1 MLYQIFYP
9 LRESFFGFNLF
20 RYITFRTAGAVATA
34 LILVLLFAPNIIEK
48 LKKLNFGQ
56 VVRDDGPETHL
67 VKTGTPTMGGIF
79 IVGSILISVL
89 LWAELDNLKI
99 ILLTLSLLILSIAGF
114 LDDFLKIKYK
124 NSKGLPGKY
133 KIFFQTFVGIIIGV
147 YLYYFDKSTFLMT
160 FELNQGIG
168 VLEAVKVAQVPSST
182 IFLPF
187 ASTIYIDLKILYIP
201 FATFVVVS
209 MSNAV
214 NLTDGLDGLAIGLL
228 IIMSMALAVLSYVS
242 GNSLIA
248 TYLKIPFISDAGE
261 VTVFVGALIGAGLG
275 FLWFNAH
282 PAQVFM
288 GDVGSLSLGGVLG
301 IIALFIKHELLLV
314 IIGAVYVAEALSV
327 VLQVFSYK
335 FFNKKRIFK
344 MAPLHH
350 HFEKSGWKETQVV
363 FRFYIIGI
371 IMALIGI
378 ATLKIR

>member
-1 MLYQIFYP
+1 MLYEIFYP
-9 LRESFFGFNLF
+9 LRESFFGFNVF

-34 LILVLLFAPNIIEK
+34 LILVLVFAPSIIEK
-48 LKKLNFGQ
+48 LKRLHFGQ

-79 IVGSILISVL
+79 IVGSVLISIL
-89 LWAELDNLKI
+89 LWGKLDNIKI
-99 ILLTLSLLILSIAGF
+99 ILLTISLVILAIAGF

-133 KIFFQTFVGIIIGV
+133 KIVFQVIVGLIIGI
-147 YLYYFDKSTFLMT
+147 YLYYFDKSTFLMK
-160 FELNQGIG
+160 FDLEKGIS

-182 IFLPF
+182 LFIPF
-187 ASTIYIDLKILYIP
+187 FSNVYIDLKMLYIP
-201 FATFVVVS
+201 FSIFVVVS

-214 NLTDGLDGLAIGLL
+214 NLTDGLAIGLL
-228 IIMSMALAVLSYVS
+228 IIMSMAFAVLSYVS

-314 IIGAVYVAEALSV
+314 IVGAVYVSEAFSV
-327 VLQVFSYK
+327 VVQVFSYK
-335 FFNKKRIFK
+335 LFKKRVFK

-371 IMALIGI
+371 ITALIGI

>member
-1 MLYQIFYP
+1 MLYEIFYP
-9 LRESFFGFNLF
+9 FRENFFGFNVF

-34 LILVLLFAPNIIEK
+34 LILVLVFAPSIIEK
-48 LKKLNFGQ
+48 LKRLHFGQ

-79 IVGSILISVL
+79 IVGSVLISIL
-89 LWAELDNLKI
+89 LWGKLDNIKI
-99 ILLTLSLLILSIAGF
+99 ILLTISLIILSIAGF

-133 KIFFQTFVGIIIGV
+133 KIVFQVIVGLIIGI
-147 YLYYFDKSTFLMT
+147 YLYYFDKSTFLMK
-160 FELNQGIG
+160 FDLEKGIS

-182 IFLPF
+182 LFIPF
-187 ASTIYIDLKILYIP
+187 FSNVYIDLKMLYIP
-201 FATFVVVS
+201 FSIFVVVS

-228 IIMSMALAVLSYVS
+228 IIMSMAFAVLSYVS

-314 IIGAVYVAEALSV
+314 IVGAVYVSEAFSV
-327 VLQVFSYK
+327 VVQVFSYK
-335 FFNKKRIFK
+335 LFKKRVFK

-363 FRFYIIGI
+363 FRCYIIGI
-371 IMALIGI
+371 ITALIGI

>member
-1 MLYQIFYP
+1 
-9 LRESFFGFNLF
+9 
-20 RYITFRTAGAVATA
+20 
-34 LILVLLFAPNIIEK
+34 
-48 LKKLNFGQ
+48 
-56 VVRDDGPETHL
+56 
-67 VKTGTPTMGGIF
+67 
-79 IVGSILISVL
+79 
-89 LWAELDNLKI
+89 
-99 ILLTLSLLILSIAGF
+99 
-114 LDDFLKIKYK
+114 
-124 NSKGLPGKY
+124 
-133 KIFFQTFVGIIIGV
+133 
-147 YLYYFDKSTFLMT
+147 
-160 FELNQGIG
+160 
-168 VLEAVKVAQVPSST
+168 
-182 IFLPF
+182 
-187 ASTIYIDLKILYIP
+187 
-201 FATFVVVS
+201 
-209 MSNAV
+209 
-214 NLTDGLDGLAIGLL
+214 
-228 IIMSMALAVLSYVS
+228 MALAVLSYVS

>member
-9 LRESFFGFNLF
+9 LREIFFGFNIF

-34 LILVLLFAPNIIEK
+34 LILVFMFAPNIIEQ

-56 VVRDDGPETHL
+56 VIREDGPESHL
-67 VKTGTPTMGGIF
+67 AKTGTPTMGGLF
-79 IVGSILISVL
+79 IIGSILISVL
-89 LWAELDNLKI
+89 LWGKLDNIKI
-99 ILLTLSLLILSIAGF
+99 ILLTVSLIILSIAGF

-124 NSKGLPGKY
+124 
-133 KIFFQTFVGIIIGV
+133 IFFQVFVGAIIGI
-147 YLYYFDKSTFLMT
+147 YLYYFDKSTFLMS
-160 FELNQGIG
+160 FELNQSAG
-168 VLEAVKVAQVPSST
+168 VFETVKVAQVPSST
-182 IFLPF
+182 LFLPF
-187 ASTIYIDLKILYIP
+187 LDTFYIDLKILYIP
-201 FATFVVVS
+201 FAIFVVVS

-228 IIMSMALAVLSYVS
+228 IIMSVALAVLCYVS
-242 GNSLIA
+242 GNSLVA

-301 IIALFIKHELLLV
+301 IIALFIKHELLLI
-314 IIGAVYVAEALSV
+314 IIGAVYVAEAFSV
-327 VLQVFSYK
+327 VLQVFYYK
-335 FFNKKRIFK
+335 MFKKRIFK
-344 MAPLHH
+344 MAPIHH

-363 FRFYIIGI
+363 FRFYILGI
-371 IMALIGI
+371 IAAIIGI

>member
-9 LRESFFGFNLF
+9 LREIFFGFNIF

-34 LILVLLFAPNIIEK
+34 LILVFMFAPNIIEQ

-56 VVRDDGPETHL
+56 VVREDGPESHL
-67 VKTGTPTMGGIF
+67 AKTGTPTMGGLF
-79 IVGSILISVL
+79 IIGSILISVL
-89 LWAELDNLKI
+89 LWGKLDNIKI
-99 ILLTLSLLILSIAGF
+99 ILLTVSLIILSIAGF

-124 NSKGLPGKY
+124 NSKGLAGKY
-133 KIFFQTFVGIIIGV
+133 KIFFQVFVGAIIGI
-147 YLYYFDKSTFLMT
+147 YLYYFDKSTFLMS
-160 FELNQGIG
+160 FELNQSAGIF
-168 VLEAVKVAQVPSST
+168 ETVKVAQVPSST
-182 IFLPF
+182 LFLPF
-187 ASTIYIDLKILYIP
+187 LDTFYIDLKILYIP
-201 FATFVVVS
+201 FAIFVVVS
-209 MSNAV
+209 MSNSV
-214 NLTDGLDGLAIGLL
+214 NLTDGLD
-228 IIMSMALAVLSYVS
+228 VLCYVS

-301 IIALFIKHELLLV
+301 IIALFIKHELLLI
-314 IIGAVYVAEALSV
+314 IIGAVYVAEAFSV
-327 VLQVFSYK
+327 VLQVFYYK
-335 FFNKKRIFK
+335 MFKKRIFK

-363 FRFYIIGI
+363 FRFYILGI
-371 IMALIGI
+371 IAAIIGI

>member
-9 LRESFFGFNLF
+9 LREIFFGFNIF

-34 LILVLLFAPNIIEK
+34 LILVFMFAPNIIEQ

-56 VVRDDGPETHL
+56 VVREDGPESHL
-67 VKTGTPTMGGIF
+67 AKTGTPTMGGLF
-79 IVGSILISVL
+79 IIGSILISVL
-89 LWAELDNLKI
+89 LWGKLDNIKI
-99 ILLTLSLLILSIAGF
+99 ILLTVSLIILSIAGF

-124 NSKGLPGKY
+124 NSKGLAGKY
-133 KIFFQTFVGIIIGV
+133 KIFFQVFVGAIIGI
-147 YLYYFDKSTFLMT
+147 YLYYFDKSTFLMS
-160 FELNQGIG
+160 FELNQSAG
-168 VLEAVKVAQVPSST
+168 VFETVKVAQVPSST
-182 IFLPF
+182 LFLPF
-187 ASTIYIDLKILYIP
+187 LDTFYIDLKILYIP
-201 FATFVVVS
+201 FAIFVVVS

-228 IIMSMALAVLSYVS
+228 IIMSVALAVLCYVS

-301 IIALFIKHELLLV
+301 IIALFIKHELLLI
-314 IIGAVYVAEALSV
+314 IIGAVYVAEAFSV
-327 VLQVFSYK
+327 VLQVFYYK
-335 FFNKKRIFK
+335 MFKKRIFK

-363 FRFYIIGI
+363 FRFYILGI
-371 IMALIGI
+371 IAAIIGI

>member
-1 MLYQIFYP
+1 MLYEIFYP
-9 LRESFFGFNLF
+9 LRESFFGFNVF

-34 LILVLLFAPNIIEK
+34 LILVLVFAPSIIEK
-48 LKKLNFGQ
+48 LKRLHFGQ

-79 IVGSILISVL
+79 IVGSVLISIL
-89 LWAELDNLKI
+89 LWGKLDNIKI
-99 ILLTLSLLILSIAGF
+99 ILLTISLVILAIAGF

-133 KIFFQTFVGIIIGV
+133 KIVFQVIVGLIIGI
-147 YLYYFDKSTFLMT
+147 YLYYFDKSTFLMK
-160 FELNQGIG
+160 FDLEKGIS

-182 IFLPF
+182 LFIPF
-187 ASTIYIDLKILYIP
+187 FSNVYIDLKMLYIP
-201 FATFVVVS
+201 FSIFVVVS

-228 IIMSMALAVLSYVS
+228 IIMSMAFAVLSYVS

-282 PAQVFM
+282 PHRFLWEMLEVY
-288 GDVGSLSLGGVLG
+288 
-301 IIALFIKHELLLV
+301 LL
-314 IIGAVYVAEALSV
+314 EE
-327 VLQVFSYK
+327 F
-335 FFNKKRIFK
+335 
-344 MAPLHH
+344 
-350 HFEKSGWKETQVV
+350 
-363 FRFYIIGI
+363 
-371 IMALIGI
+371 
-378 ATLKIR
+378 

>member
-1 MLYQIFYP
+1 MRKHIVT
-9 LRESFFGFNLF
+9 S
-20 RYITFRTAGAVATA
+20 
-34 LILVLLFAPNIIEK
+34 LILVLIIAPNIIEK
-48 LKKLNFGQ
+48 LRKLHFGQ
-56 VVRDDGPETHL
+56 VIRTDGPETHL

-79 IVGSILISVL
+79 IIGSILISIL
-89 LWAELDNLKI
+89 LWGKLYNLKI
-99 ILLTLSLLILSIAGF
+99 ILLTISLVVLSIAGF

-133 KIFFQTFVGIIIGV
+133 KILFQTLIGITIGI
-147 YLYYFDKSTFLMT
+147 YLYYFDKSSFLMT

-168 VLEAVKVAQVPSST
+168 ILDAIKVAQIPSST
-182 IFLPF
+182 IFIPF
-187 ASTIYIDLKILYIP
+187 ASTIHIDLKMLYIP
-201 FATFVVVS
+201 FAAFVVVS

-228 IIMSMALAVLSYVS
+228 IIMSVALVVLSYVS
-242 GNSLIA
+242 GNSLIS

-261 VTVFVGALIGAGLG
+261 VAVFVGALIGAGLG

-282 PAQVFM
+282 PAEIFM

-301 IIALFIKHELLLV
+301 IIALFIKHELLLI
-314 IIGAVYVAEALSV
+314 IIGGVYVAEAFSV

-335 FFNKKRIFK
+335 IFKKRVFK

-371 IMALIGI
+371 ILAIVGI

>member
-1 MLYQIFYP
+1 
-9 LRESFFGFNLF
+9 
-20 RYITFRTAGAVATA
+20 
-34 LILVLLFAPNIIEK
+34 
-48 LKKLNFGQ
+48 
-56 VVRDDGPETHL
+56 
-67 VKTGTPTMGGIF
+67 
-79 IVGSILISVL
+79 
-89 LWAELDNLKI
+89 
-99 ILLTLSLLILSIAGF
+99 
-114 LDDFLKIKYK
+114 
-124 NSKGLPGKY
+124 
-133 KIFFQTFVGIIIGV
+133 
-147 YLYYFDKSTFLMT
+147 
-160 FELNQGIG
+160 
-168 VLEAVKVAQVPSST
+168 
-182 IFLPF
+182 
-187 ASTIYIDLKILYIP
+187 
-201 FATFVVVS
+201 

-228 IIMSMALAVLSYVS
+228 IIMSIALAVLSYVS

-248 TYLKIPFISDAGE
+248 TYLKIPFIADAGE

-301 IIALFIKHELLLV
+301 IIALFIKHELLLL

-335 FFNKKRIFK
+335 LFKKRIFK

-371 IMALIGI
+371 IVAIIGI

>member
-1 MLYQIFYP
+1 MD
-9 LRESFFGFNLF
+9 
-20 RYITFRTAGAVATA
+20 
-34 LILVLLFAPNIIEK
+34 IIKELK
-48 LKKLNFGQ
+48 LKHRIRDPLYGYVRLNDLELQ
-56 VVRDDGPETHL
+56 IIDLP
-67 VKTGTPTMGGIF
+67 IF
-79 IVGSILISVL
+79 QRLRRISQLALTKYVYPS
-89 LWAELDNLKI
+89 AEHSRFVH
-99 ILLTLSLLILSIAGF
+99 SL
-114 LDDFLKIKYK
+114 
-124 NSKGLPGKY
+124 
-133 KIFFQTFVGIIIGV
+133 
-147 YLYYFDKSTFLMT
+147 
-160 FELNQGIG
+160 G

-301 IIALFIKHELLLV
+301 IIALFIKHELLLI
-314 IIGAVYVAEALSV
+314 IIGAVYVAEAFSV

-335 FFNKKRIFK
+335 LFKKRVFK

-371 IMALIGI
+371 IAAIIGI

>member
-1 MLYQIFYP
+1 MLYEIFYP
-9 LRESFFGFNLF
+9 FRENFFGFNVF

-34 LILVLLFAPNIIEK
+34 LILVLVFAPSIIEK
-48 LKKLNFGQ
+48 LKRLHFGQ

-79 IVGSILISVL
+79 IVGSVLISIL
-89 LWAELDNLKI
+89 LWGKLDNIKI
-99 ILLTLSLLILSIAGF
+99 ILLTISLIILSIAGF

-133 KIFFQTFVGIIIGV
+133 KIVFQVIVGLIIGI
-147 YLYYFDKSTFLMT
+147 YLYYFDKSTFLMK
-160 FELNQGIG
+160 FDLEKGIS

-182 IFLPF
+182 LFIPF
-187 ASTIYIDLKILYIP
+187 FSNVYIDLKMLYIP
-201 FATFVVVS
+201 FSIFVVVS

-228 IIMSMALAVLSYVS
+228 IIMSMAFAVLSYVS

-314 IIGAVYVAEALSV
+314 IVGAVYVSEAFSV
-327 VLQVFSYK
+327 VVQVFSYK
-335 FFNKKRIFK
+335 LFKKRVFK

-371 IMALIGI
+371 ITALIGI

>member
-1 MLYQIFYP
+1 MLYEIFFP
-9 LRESFFGFNLF
+9 LRDVFFGFNIF

-34 LILVLLFAPNIIEK
+34 LILILIFAPDVIEK
-48 LKKLNFGQ
+48 LRVLKYGQ
-56 VVRDDGPETHL
+56 IVRNDGPQTHL
-67 VKTGTPTMGGIF
+67 YKTGTPTMGGIF
-79 IVGSILISVL
+79 IIASIIISVL
-89 LWAELDNLKI
+89 LWGKLDNIKI
-99 ILLTLSLLILSIAGF
+99 ILLTISLFILSIAGF
-114 LDDFLKIKYK
+114 LDDYLKIKHK

-133 KIFFQTFVGIIIGV
+133 KILFQVFVGAIIGV
-147 YLYYFDKSTFLMT
+147 YLYYFDKSTFLLS
-160 FELNQGIG
+160 FKLNEGNSI
-168 VLEAVKVAQVPSST
+168 LETIRTAQVSSSVLF
-182 IFLPF
+182 IPF
-187 ASTIYIDLKILYIP
+187 TSDFYVDLKLLYIP
-201 FATFVVVS
+201 FAIFVIVS

-228 IIMSMALAVLSYVS
+228 IIMSFAFAILSYAS

-248 TYLKIPFISDAGE
+248 SYLKIPFVVDAGE

-314 IIGAVYVAEALSV
+314 IIGIVYVAEAFSV

-335 FFNKKRIFK
+335 LFKKRVFK

-350 HFEKSGWKETQVV
+350 HFEQSGWKETQVV

-371 IMALIGI
+371 IAAIIGI

>member
-1 MLYQIFYP
+1 MLYKIFYP
-9 LRESFFGFNLF
+9 LRETFFGFNIF
-20 RYITFRTAGAVATA
+20 RYITFRTAGAIVTS
-34 LILVLLFAPNIIEK
+34 LILVLIIAPNIIEK
-48 LKKLNFGQ
+48 LRKLHFGQ
-56 VVRDDGPETHL
+56 VIRTDGPETHL

-79 IVGSILISVL
+79 IIGSILISIL
-89 LWAELDNLKI
+89 LWGKLYNLKI
-99 ILLTLSLLILSIAGF
+99 ILLTISLVVLSIAGF

-133 KIFFQTFVGIIIGV
+133 KILFQTLIGITIGI
-147 YLYYFDKSTFLMT
+147 YLYYFDKSSFLMT

-168 VLEAVKVAQVPSST
+168 ILDTIKVAQIPSST
-182 IFLPF
+182 IFIPF
-187 ASTIYIDLKILYIP
+187 ASTIHIDLKMLYIP
-201 FATFVVVS
+201 FAAFVVVS

-228 IIMSMALAVLSYVS
+228 IIMSVALVVLSYVS
-242 GNSLIA
+242 GNSLIS

-261 VTVFVGALIGAGLG
+261 VAVFVGALIGSGLG

-282 PAQVFM
+282 PAEIFM

-301 IIALFIKHELLLV
+301 IIALFIKHELLLI
-314 IIGAVYVAEALSV
+314 IIGGVYVAEAFSV
-327 VLQVFSYK
+327 VLQVFSYNI
-335 FFNKKRIFK
+335 FKKRVFK

-371 IMALIGI
+371 ILAIVGI

>member
-9 LRESFFGFNLF
+9 LREIFFGFNIF
-20 RYITFRTAGAVATA
+20 RYITFRTAGAVATS
-34 LILVLLFAPNIIEK
+34 LILVFMFAPNIIEQ

-56 VVRDDGPETHL
+56 VIREDGPESHL
-67 VKTGTPTMGGIF
+67 AKTGTPTMGGLF

-89 LWAELDNLKI
+89 LWGKLDNIKI
-99 ILLTLSLLILSIAGF
+99 ILLTVSLIILSIAGF

-124 NSKGLPGKY
+124 NSKGLAGKY
-133 KIFFQTFVGIIIGV
+133 KIFFQVFVGAIIGI
-147 YLYYFDKSTFLMT
+147 YLYYFDKSTFLMS
-160 FELNQGIG
+160 FELNQSAG
-168 VLEAVKVAQVPSST
+168 VFETVKVAQVPSST
-182 IFLPF
+182 LFLPF
-187 ASTIYIDLKILYIP
+187 LDTFYIDLKILYIP
-201 FATFVVVS
+201 FAIFVVVS

-228 IIMSMALAVLSYVS
+228 IIMSVALAVLCYVS
-242 GNSLIA
+242 GNSLVA

-301 IIALFIKHELLLV
+301 IIALFIKHELLLI
-314 IIGAVYVAEALSV
+314 IIGAVYVAEAFSV
-327 VLQVFSYK
+327 VLQVFYYK
-335 FFNKKRIFK
+335 MFKKRIFK
-344 MAPLHH
+344 MAPIHH

-363 FRFYIIGI
+363 FRFYILGI
-371 IMALIGI
+371 IAAIIGI

>member
-1 MLYQIFYP
+1 M
-9 LRESFFGFNLF
+9 
-20 RYITFRTAGAVATA
+20 
-34 LILVLLFAPNIIEK
+34 ILVLLFAPNIIEK
-48 LKKLNFGQ
+48 LRKLNFGQ

-99 ILLTLSLLILSIAGF
+99 ILLTLSLVILAIAGF

-133 KIFFQTFVGIIIGV
+133 KIFFQTLVGIIIGV

-187 ASTIYIDLKILYIP
+187 ASSIYIDLKILYIP

-314 IIGAVYVAEALSV
+314 IIGAVYVAEAFSV

>member
-1 MLYQIFYP
+1 MLYKIFYP
-9 LRESFFGFNLF
+9 LRETFFGFNIF
-20 RYITFRTAGAVATA
+20 RYITFRTAGAIVTS
-34 LILVLLFAPNIIEK
+34 LILVLIIAPNIIEK
-48 LKKLNFGQ
+48 LRKLHFGQ
-56 VVRDDGPETHL
+56 VIRTDGPETHL

-79 IVGSILISVL
+79 IIGSILISIL
-89 LWAELDNLKI
+89 LWGKLYNLKI
-99 ILLTLSLLILSIAGF
+99 ILLTISLVVLSIAGF

-133 KIFFQTFVGIIIGV
+133 KILFQTLIGITIGI
-147 YLYYFDKSTFLMT
+147 YLYYFDKSSFLMT

-168 VLEAVKVAQVPSST
+168 ILDAIKVAQIPSST
-182 IFLPF
+182 IFIPF
-187 ASTIYIDLKILYIP
+187 ASTIHIDLKMLYIP
-201 FATFVVVS
+201 FAAFVVVS

-228 IIMSMALAVLSYVS
+228 IIMSVALVVLSYVS
-242 GNSLIA
+242 GNSLIS

-261 VTVFVGALIGAGLG
+261 VAVFVGALIGAGLG

-282 PAQVFM
+282 PAEIFM

-301 IIALFIKHELLLV
+301 IIALFIKHELLLI
-314 IIGAVYVAEALSV
+314 IIGGVYVAEAFSV

-335 FFNKKRIFK
+335 IFKKRVFK

-371 IMALIGI
+371 ILAIVGI

>member
-9 LRESFFGFNLF
+9 LREIFFGFNIF

-34 LILVLLFAPNIIEK
+34 LILVFMFAPTITEQ

-56 VVRDDGPETHL
+56 VVREDGPESHL
-67 VKTGTPTMGGIF
+67 AKTGTPTMGGLF
-79 IVGSILISVL
+79 IIGSILISVL
-89 LWAELDNLKI
+89 LWGKLDNIKI
-99 ILLTLSLLILSIAGF
+99 ILLTVSLIILSIAGF

-124 NSKGLPGKY
+124 NSKGLAGKY
-133 KIFFQTFVGIIIGV
+133 KIFFQVFVGAIIGI
-147 YLYYFDKSTFLMT
+147 YLYYFDKSTFLMS
-160 FELNQGIG
+160 FELNQSAGIF
-168 VLEAVKVAQVPSST
+168 ETVKVAQVPSST
-182 IFLPF
+182 LFLPF
-187 ASTIYIDLKILYIP
+187 LDTFYIDLKILYIP
-201 FATFVVVS
+201 FAIFVVVS

-228 IIMSMALAVLSYVS
+228 IIMSVALAVLCYVS

-301 IIALFIKHELLLV
+301 IIALFIKHELLLI
-314 IIGAVYVAEALSV
+314 IIGAVYVAEAFSV
-327 VLQVFSYK
+327 VLQVFYYK
-335 FFNKKRIFK
+335 MFKKRIFK

-363 FRFYIIGI
+363 FRFYILGI
-371 IMALIGI
+371 IAAIIGI

>member
-1 MLYQIFYP
+1 MLYQLLFP
-9 LRESFFGFNLF
+9 LRERFFGFNIF

-34 LILVLLFAPNIIEK
+34 LILILIFAPSIIKE

-56 VVRDDGPETHL
+56 VIRDDGPTTHK
-67 VKTGTPTMGGIF
+67 VKEGTPTMGGLF
-79 IVGSILISVL
+79 IVGSIIISII
-89 LWAELDNLKI
+89 LWGKLDNTKI
-99 ILLTLSLLILSIAGF
+99 TLLTLSLAILSIAGF
-114 LDDFLKIKYK
+114 LDDYLKIKYK

-133 KIFFQTFVGIIIGV
+133 KIMAQVITGIIIGV
-147 YLYYFDKSTFLMT
+147 YLYYFDKSTYLMSLQ
-160 FELNQGIG
+160 LNEGTGI
-168 VLEAVKVAQVPSST
+168 LETVKMAQVPSST
-182 IFLPF
+182 VFIPF
-187 ASTIYIDLKILYIP
+187 ASEIYIDLKLLYIP
-201 FATFVVVS
+201 FAIFVIVS

-228 IIMSMALAVLSYVS
+228 IIMSMAFAVLSYVS
-242 GNSLIA
+242 GNSFIA
-248 TYLKIPFISDAGE
+248 SYLKIPFISDAGE

-301 IIALFIKHELLLV
+301 IIALFIKHELLLLIV
-314 IIGAVYVAEALSV
+314 GAVYVAEAFSV
-327 VLQVFSYK
+327 VLQVLYYK
-335 FFNKKRIFK
+335 MFKKRIFK

-371 IMALIGI
+371 IAALIGI

>member
-1 MLYQIFYP
+1 
-9 LRESFFGFNLF
+9 
-20 RYITFRTAGAVATA
+20 
-34 LILVLLFAPNIIEK
+34 
-48 LKKLNFGQ
+48 
-56 VVRDDGPETHL
+56 
-67 VKTGTPTMGGIF
+67 
-79 IVGSILISVL
+79 
-89 LWAELDNLKI
+89 
-99 ILLTLSLLILSIAGF
+99 
-114 LDDFLKIKYK
+114 
-124 NSKGLPGKY
+124 
-133 KIFFQTFVGIIIGV
+133 
-147 YLYYFDKSTFLMT
+147 MT

-182 IFLPF
+182 VFIPF
-187 ASTIYIDLKILYIP
+187 ASTLYIDLKILYIP

-228 IIMSMALAVLSYVS
+228 IIMSIALAVLSYVS

-248 TYLKIPFISDAGE
+248 TYLKIPFIADAGE

-301 IIALFIKHELLLV
+301 IIALFIKHELLLL

-335 FFNKKRIFK
+335 LFKKRIFK

-371 IMALIGI
+371 IVAIIGI